1 MPFVIAEFKGGHP
14 RGYYVPQVAWE
25 EKLKSKSV
33 DVSIEHFQCR
43 LPDIVSTNVALESKE
58 ELREKGGQMGLKF
71 NKVQTKA
78 EIILAITNHLCETN
92 AADAPVPKMEEAIT
106 KACRLSAEDTACL
119 SLWCVETAHQ
129 DEPNTLF
136 KVNGFIHENG
146 SAELFDFLAWFAPLQ
161 TDDNISHLL
170 VGLRDDLLTNHTPDV
185 IYLDTEE
192 GKEVG
197 CVQIKLDYSVPFVLK
212 VKFGS
217 GARGSDLYARLGDL
231 FGISTD
237 DFKITWGTSQG
248 ASEIQQFDTLAN
260 YLYDPDIVLY
270 LKPKGLKG
278 GGIHQKVKKSDKL
291 ALIKVR
297 CGEVATSATAS
308 PLPNDL
314 LARAQTVYGEMMAD
328 VSGDYLTKN
337 LGKMTVPQLETLKA
351 KLSSMVLSEKNS
363 KKLVA
368 DIVPIHN
375 ELVGVKEQIDVAC
388 QALGE
393 AFHFQLAQSFFDEKK
408 GKYNITLPD
417 VISAIIASKKGAST
431 MAD

>member
-1 MPFVIAEFKGGHP
+1 MPFVVAEFKGGHP
-14 RGYYVPQVAWE
+14 RGYFVPTVAWE

-43 LPDIVSTNVALESKE
+43 LPDIVSDSVALWSKE
-58 ELREKGGQMGLKF
+58 DLREKGVEMGLKF

-78 EIILAITNHLCETN
+78 EIVLAITNHLCE
-92 AADAPVPKMEEAIT
+92 ADTANVPTMEEAIT
-106 KACRLSAEDTACL
+106 KACGLSADDIACL
-119 SLWCVETAHQ
+119 TLWCVETAHQ
-129 DEPNTLF
+129 DEPNTIF

-146 SAELFDFLAWFAPLQ
+146 GHELFDFLAWFAPLQ

-170 VGLRDDLLTNHTPDV
+170 VGLRENLQTNHAPDV
-185 IYLDTEE
+185 IYLGTEE

-197 CVQIKLDYSVPFVLK
+197 SVQIKLHFQEWHCI

-237 DFKITWGTSQG
+237 EFKITWGTSQG
-248 ASEIQQFDTLAN
+248 ASEIQRFDTLAN

-270 LKPKGLKG
+270 LKPRGLMG

-314 LARAQTVYGEMMAD
+314 LARAQSVYGEMMAD

-337 LGKMTVPQLETLKA
+337 LGKTTVPQLETLKA

-368 DIVPIHN
+368 DIVPIYN
-375 ELVGVKEQIDVAC
+375 ELVGVKERIDVAC